1 MSPCHIIGTNKDIN
15 FKFVCTGFS
24 FLLFLFF
31 IGCIYFCTKKIK
43 KFKDIKAVFP
53 QGLINNKDENK
64 KFEEFIANGTM
75 EEAGKT
81 NSTTNNYLLDNI
93 ETNKNYK
100 LIAST
105 ESNYNIEEKV
115 VKQTKKISN
124 ETNEVISVDDSDGK
138 V

>member
-1 MSPCHIIGTNKDIN
+1 MHRI
-15 FKFVCTGFS
+15 
-24 FLLFLFF
+24 FLLLVL
-31 IGCIYFCTKKIK
+31 ILYWLYYFCTKKIK

-81 NSTTNNYLLDNI
+81 NSTTNNYLLVENI
-93 ETNKNYK
+93 GTNKNYK